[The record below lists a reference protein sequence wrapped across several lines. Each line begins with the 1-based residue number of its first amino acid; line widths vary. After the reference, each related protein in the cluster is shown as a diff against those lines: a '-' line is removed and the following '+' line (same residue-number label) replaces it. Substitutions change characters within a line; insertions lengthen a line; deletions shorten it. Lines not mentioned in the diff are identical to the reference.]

1 MTTYSLYEAKARFSE
16 VIRLVRQGRTVT
28 VTYRGEPVARIQPVQ
43 TGSSEIEERIRRF
56 EDTGVLQSGSDTV
69 APLERIA
76 RRSGALDRFLAE
88 REE

>member
-28 VTYRGEPVARIQPVQ
+28 VTYRGEPVARIQPVKD
-43 TGSSEIEERIRRF
+43 GSSELEERLQRF
-56 EDTGVLQSGSDTV
+56 EDAGVLHSPDEPA
-69 APLERIA
+69 APLERVA
-76 RRSGALDRFLAE
+76 RRPGALGRFLAE

>member
-16 VIRLVRQGRTVT
+16 VIRLVRTGRTVT
-28 VTYRGEPVARIQPVQ
+28 VTYRGKPVARIQPVQ
-43 TGSSEIEERIRRF
+43 TESSEIEERIRRF
-56 EDTGVLQSGSDTV
+56 EDAGVLQAGSDAV